1 MGTTIIR
8 MPINCLI
15 VDDHTLFRDGIRQL
29 LAGDPEIEVVGEA
42 NDASEA
48 LEKVAAHQP
57 DIVLM
62 DVGMPGLSSFEAA
75 RMIDRNWPGT
85 RVIFLTMYEDEEYL
99 LQALDAGGS
108 GYMLKDVAAPEML
121 EAVREVSRGRKY
133 LSPRVLE
140 KVLNPQQ
147 EQGPRATRFDSL
159 TPREREVVKML
170 AEGRSV
176 KETAH
181 SLALSVKTVEAHKF
195 NLMRKLQIHNT
206 AQLVTYAIQKKIVHM
221 PLGA

>member
-1 MGTTIIR
+1 

-48 LEKVAAHQP
+48 LAKVAALQP

-75 RMIDRNWPGT
+75 RIIDRSWPGT

-99 LQALDAGGS
+99 LQALDAG
-108 GYMLKDVAAPEML
+108 
-121 EAVREVSRGRKY
+121 
-133 LSPRVLE
+133 
-140 KVLNPQQ
+140 
-147 EQGPRATRFDSL
+147 
-159 TPREREVVKML
+159 
-170 AEGRSV
+170 
-176 KETAH
+176 
-181 SLALSVKTVEAHKF
+181 
-195 NLMRKLQIHNT
+195 
-206 AQLVTYAIQKKIVHM
+206 
-221 PLGA
+221 

>member
-1 MGTTIIR
+1 MGTTIVR
-8 MPINCLI
+8 MPISCLI
-15 VDDHTLFRDGIRQL
+15 VDDHTLFRDGIRHL

-48 LEKVAAHQP
+48 LEKVAALQP

-140 KVLNPQQ
+140 K
-147 EQGPRATRFDSL
+147 
-159 TPREREVVKML
+159 
-170 AEGRSV
+170 
-176 KETAH
+176 
-181 SLALSVKTVEAHKF
+181 
-195 NLMRKLQIHNT
+195 
-206 AQLVTYAIQKKIVHM
+206 Y
-221 PLGA
+221 